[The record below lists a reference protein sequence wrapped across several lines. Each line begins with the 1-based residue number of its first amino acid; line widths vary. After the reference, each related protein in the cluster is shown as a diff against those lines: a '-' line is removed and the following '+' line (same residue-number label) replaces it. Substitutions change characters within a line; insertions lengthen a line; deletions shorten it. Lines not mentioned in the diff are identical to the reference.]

1 VKRARGEPRL
11 EKQAVSLSN
20 QFQTR
25 TLELFK
31 VDQVC
36 NAVKVTSTIKFVE
49 SKPVVIAEAM
59 DPTAHLTCYKAKQKR
74 SSTKLQVEMSTDKF
88 FGPAEL
94 NVLRRKTRLCV
105 SSAEVKNSPPILNL
119 EHFELYK
126 AKTTPGTPKFET
138 QKVVLQDQFLQEIVK
153 MKRPVGLGVPTDAD
167 SMGIID
173 SLAHLTCYSVKAPR
187 FARRDVI
194 VHDQFGGQS
203 RLTVQRPTTLC
214 VPSYKQVL
222 P

>member
-1 VKRARGEPRL
+1 VKRARGEPRFQ
-11 EKQAVSLSN
+11 KQEVSLSN

-25 TLELFK
+25 TVKIFK

-36 NAVKVTSTIKFVE
+36 NAVTVTSTTKFQRNGD
-49 SKPVVIAEAM
+49 PIVIAAAM
-59 DPTAHLTCYKAKQKR
+59 DPTAHLTCYKAKQKK
-74 SSTKLQVEMSTDKF
+74 SSTKLQVEMTTGD
-88 FGPAEL
+88 FGQAEL

-105 SSAEVKNSPPILNL
+105 PSAEVRNSPPTLNL

-126 AKTTPGTPKFET
+126 AKTTPGTPKFER
-138 QKVVLQDQFLQEIVK
+138 QEISLQDQFLDEIVK

-187 FARRDVI
+187 FVRRDV
-194 VHDQFGGQS
+194 VVQDQFGQS

>member
-1 VKRARGEPRL
+1 VKRARGEPRFQ
-11 EKQAVSLSN
+11 KQAVSLSN

-25 TLELFK
+25 TVEIFK

-36 NAVKVTSTIKFVE
+36 NAVEVTSTIKFVDGD
-49 SKPVVIAEAM
+49 PVVIAAA
-59 DPTAHLTCYKAKQKR
+59 DPKAHLTCYKAKQKK
-74 SSTKLQVEMSTDKF
+74 SSTKLQVEMSMDDF
-88 FGPAEL
+88 YGQAEL

-105 SSAEVKNSPPILNL
+105 PSAEVRNSPPTLNL

-138 QKVVLQDQFLQEIVK
+138 QKVVLQDQFLDEIVK

-194 VHDQFGGQS
+194 VHDQFGQS